1 MNFNRHFLFREKFKG
16 KIKHSTG
23 IVEVEIYKVY
33 ESKSHSFI

>member
-16 KIKHSTG
+16 KIKFS

>member
-1 MNFNRHFLFREKFKG
+1 MNFNRHFLFYEKFK
-16 KIKHSTG
+16 IKFSTG